1 MRQENEQVNA
11 AVKEMPEM
19 EGLTRA
25 HGLDGTE
32 YRNILT
38 KVRGA
43 RTRYT
48 GLSTERFAVMRIS
61 TRSSAIW
68 KRKRGGGSR
77 RKDAGADPRPAFP
90 AGGGRT
96 AAGRGRIPAFADCR
110 AVRPERKSIG
120 RRRHAGKEKTMKIRQ
135 ATGSVLIVLAA
146 AFTVYLS
153 VVMLRRI
160 NAVVLKDSY
169 VKVFRYELAACA
181 LFILFAADVRFNLP
195 GGAAS
200 GALRAVLILACAALL
215 FFIVKITAGSFIR
228 TEGPAR
234 NAIVLG
240 LALEN
245 GKPTDD
251 LLARLDAAEKYA
263 GENPEAV
270 LILTGGNPDESGKT
284 EAEVMRDLLAQR
296 GIPEERMILEDRAET
311 TKDNFRNTA
320 ELTDPGEPVVL
331 ITSGYHMDRAVQT
344 AKSAG
349 FTRILRLPARSSAV
363 YFGANVMW
371 EAVMELNELTL
382 KR

>member
-1 MRQENEQVNA
+1 
-11 AVKEMPEM
+11 
-19 EGLTRA
+19 
-25 HGLDGTE
+25 
-32 YRNILT
+32 
-38 KVRGA
+38 
-43 RTRYT
+43 
-48 GLSTERFAVMRIS
+48 
-61 TRSSAIW
+61 
-68 KRKRGGGSR
+68 
-77 RKDAGADPRPAFP
+77 
-90 AGGGRT
+90 
-96 AAGRGRIPAFADCR
+96 
-110 AVRPERKSIG
+110 
-120 RRRHAGKEKTMKIRQ
+120 MKIRQ
-135 ATGSVLIVLAA
+135 AAGSVLIVLAA

-200 GALRAVLILACAALL
+200 GALRAGGWILRAVLILACAALL

-228 TEGPAR
+228 TEGLAR

-245 GKPTDD
+245 GKPTED

-331 ITSGYHMDRAVQT
+331 ITSSYHMDRAVQT

>member
-1 MRQENEQVNA
+1 
-11 AVKEMPEM
+11 
-19 EGLTRA
+19 
-25 HGLDGTE
+25 
-32 YRNILT
+32 
-38 KVRGA
+38 
-43 RTRYT
+43 
-48 GLSTERFAVMRIS
+48 
-61 TRSSAIW
+61 
-68 KRKRGGGSR
+68 
-77 RKDAGADPRPAFP
+77 
-90 AGGGRT
+90 
-96 AAGRGRIPAFADCR
+96 
-110 AVRPERKSIG
+110 
-120 RRRHAGKEKTMKIRQ
+120 MKIRQ
-135 ATGSVLIVLAA
+135 AAGSVLILLAA

-153 VVMLRRI
+153 AIMLRRI

-200 GALRAVLILACAALL
+200 GALRAGGWILRAVLIFACAALL

-284 EAEVMRDLLAQR
+284 EAEVMRDLL
-296 GIPEERMILEDRAET
+296 ERMILEDRAET

-320 ELTDPGEPVVL
+320 ELTDPDEPVVL
-331 ITSGYHMDRAVQT
+331 ITSSYHMDRAVQT